1 MRYLSSF
8 LMIISLSMLA
18 VAAQAE
24 TKIGYVQIQKIMQS
38 PQFLDTGKKLQEEF
52 KPRQDELNRF
62 RKQVEDKDAALAK
75 QQATLAE
82 SERKKRASELDD
94 IKLELARKQR
104 ALSEDF
110 DIRQKEEK
118 SKLQDRINKAVT
130 SVSQAEG
137 YDLVLYGTAAYA
149 GKNVDITDKV
159 IKALK

>member
-1 MRYLSSF
+1 
-8 LMIISLSMLA
+8 MIISLSMVA

-38 PQFLDTGKKLQEEF
+38 PQSLEVGTKLQKEF
-52 KPRQDELNRF
+52 TPRQNELNRF
-62 RKQVEDKDAALAK
+62 KKQVEDKDAALAK

-82 SERKKRASELDD
+82 SERKKRTGELEDL
-94 IKLELARKQR
+94 KLELARKQR

-110 DIRQKEEK
+110 DIRKTEEK